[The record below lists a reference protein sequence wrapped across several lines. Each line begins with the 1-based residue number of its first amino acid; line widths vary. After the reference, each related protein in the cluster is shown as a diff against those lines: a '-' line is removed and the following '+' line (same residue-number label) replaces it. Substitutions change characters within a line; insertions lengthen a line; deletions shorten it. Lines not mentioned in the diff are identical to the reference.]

1 MVDPVLT
8 ELDDRRRAYTAV
20 NVFSP
25 IVAALVDR
33 LHQRPDAIQAWEP
46 IDTARLGFEL
56 PAGVVSTWL
65 FVLRPRATFPSE
77 RHPNSWQRSLALG
90 GRATFELYSDG
101 VWVPHVL
108 DGGRATIAERA
119 VSIQPG
125 VWHRIEVGAEPFVSL
140 SFHTVEATE
149 LIEETSIGG
158 DLSQTRVRRYAAAV
172 HE

>member
-8 ELDDRRRAYTAV
+8 ELDDRRRTHAAV
-20 NVFSP
+20 DVFSP
-25 IVAALVDR
+25 IVATLIDGLR
-33 LHQRPDAIQAWEP
+33 QRSDAIQAWEP
-46 IDTARLGFEL
+46 IDTAHLGFKL
-56 PAGVVSTWL
+56 PAGVASTWL

-77 RHPNSWQRSLALG
+77 RHPNSWQRSLALQ

-108 DGGRATIAERA
+108 DGSRATIAERA
-119 VSIQPG
+119 VSIRPG

-140 SFHTVEATE
+140 SFHTVEAAE
-149 LIEETSIGG
+149 LIEETCIGD
-158 DLSQTRVRRYAAAV
+158 DLSQTHTRRYVASL